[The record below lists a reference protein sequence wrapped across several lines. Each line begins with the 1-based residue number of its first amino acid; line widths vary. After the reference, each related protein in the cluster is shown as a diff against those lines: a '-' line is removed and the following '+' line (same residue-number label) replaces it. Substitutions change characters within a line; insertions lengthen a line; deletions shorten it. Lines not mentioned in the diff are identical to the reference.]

1 MFGKLLSTLIVALTM
16 VSAPAYAVER
26 LSMATP
32 WPSGG
37 WIESMERMAEN
48 VKAMSNGEIE
58 IEVLV
63 GGSIGSAL
71 KVTEAVEKGLAHAGH
86 NWPGYDWGIDTASV
100 LFSGFAGSPSAEI
113 MMHWYTQGGGDELLA
128 EFRMEEFGVVALP
141 CGMIPAEV
149 GMVSTK
155 RIQSL
160 DDLQGVK
167 MRTSGAW
174 AVIGAGL
181 GMSTVS
187 IAGSEI
193 YPALERGVIDAL
205 EWGGLDWNMD
215 MGFHEVAKYNIFPG
229 LHQPV
234 AVTECLFNKDVWEG
248 LSEQH
253 KEIIKTAAKVEL
265 RNSYERSGHD
275 DALAYPKYIDAGVEF
290 VVLDDEVVQK
300 AKELTAAWADE
311 HAGKNEWFKR
321 VLEHQREYAKNWEK
335 ADVYR

>member
-1 MFGKLLSTLIVALTM
+1 MAMATLG
-16 VSAPAYAVER
+16 APAYAVER

-48 VKAMSNGEIE
+48 VKAMSEGELE

-71 KVTEAVEKGLAHAGH
+71 KVTEAVEKGLAQAGH

-100 LFSGFAGSPSAEI
+100 LFSGFAGSPDADV
-113 MMHWYTQGGGDELLA
+113 MMAWLTWGGGDELLS
-128 EFRMEEFGVVALP
+128 EFRMEEFGVVSIA
-141 CGMIPAEV
+141 CGLIPAEV

-155 RIQSL
+155 RVQTL
-160 DDLQGVK
+160 EDMQGVK

-174 AVIGAGL
+174 AEIGAQL

-187 IAGSEI
+187 MAGSEI

-205 EWGGLDWNMD
+205 EWGGLDANMD
-215 MGFHEVAKYNIFPG
+215 MGFEEIAKYAIFPG

-234 AVTECLFNKDVWEG
+234 AVTECLFNKDVWDG
-248 LSEQH
+248 LSDSH
-253 KEIIKTAAKVEL
+253 KEILKTAAKIEL
-265 RNSYERSGHD
+265 RNTFEKGAHD
-275 DALAYPKYIDAGVEF
+275 DALAYPKYIESGVEF
-290 VVLDDEVVQK
+290 VVLDDEVIEK
-300 AKELTAAWADE
+300 ANELTAAWADK
-311 HAGKNEWFKR
+311 HAAENEWFKR
-321 VLEHQREYAKNWEK
+321 VLEHQRAYAKNWENR
-335 ADVYR
+335 DIYQ